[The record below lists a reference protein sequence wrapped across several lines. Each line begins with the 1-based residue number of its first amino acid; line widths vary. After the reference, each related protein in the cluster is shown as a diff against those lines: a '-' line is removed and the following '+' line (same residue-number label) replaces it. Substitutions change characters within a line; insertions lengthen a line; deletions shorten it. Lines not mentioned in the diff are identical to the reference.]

1 MTDEAKA
8 RKNEYTKRYKKE
20 RCFTMCLSFNRE
32 AEKELID
39 YINSLPNKNGYIKA
53 LIRRDMAERRKK
65 DGKNIS
71 SVFVDDLKGGR

>member
-1 MTDEAKA
+1 MTEEAKT

-39 YINSLPNKNGYIKA
+39 YINSLPNKNGYIKS
-53 LIRRDMAERRKK
+53 LIRHDLAKK
-65 DGKNIS
+65 EK
-71 SVFVDDLKGGR
+71 R

>member
-39 YINSLPNKNGYIKA
+39 YINSFSNKNGYLKS
-53 LIRRDMAERRKK
+53 LVRHDMAKK
-65 DGKNIS
+65 EKRG
-71 SVFVDDLKGGR
+71 